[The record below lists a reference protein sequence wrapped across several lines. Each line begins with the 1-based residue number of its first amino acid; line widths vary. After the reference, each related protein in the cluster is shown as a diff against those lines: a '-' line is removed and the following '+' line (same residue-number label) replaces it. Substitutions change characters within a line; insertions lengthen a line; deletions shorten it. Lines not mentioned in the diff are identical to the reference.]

1 MVSTES
7 KVQAVAAVV
16 GLAVLAAGASLFD
29 LSLWWTQPLLV
40 GVFESIVF
48 GGAHLYFVARGGG
61 GQISLTARRRFLW
74 VLVAFLTLV
83 PLTVLVGDATIGPV
97 AARRLLIGALAG
109 IAVVYLVPEGVAGY
123 RATMAES

>member
-16 GLAVLAAGASLFD
+16 ALAVLAVGASLLD

-48 GGAHLYFVARGGG
+48 GGAHLYFVVRGGG
-61 GQISLTARRRFLW
+61 GELSLTARRRFLW
-74 VLVAFLTLV
+74 VLVAFLALV
-83 PLTVLVGDATIGPV
+83 PLTVFVGDATIGPV
-97 AARRLLIGALAG
+97 AARRLLMRALGG
-109 IAVVYLVPEGVAGY
+109 IAVIYLVLEGVAGY
-123 RATMAES
+123 RTTTTPD